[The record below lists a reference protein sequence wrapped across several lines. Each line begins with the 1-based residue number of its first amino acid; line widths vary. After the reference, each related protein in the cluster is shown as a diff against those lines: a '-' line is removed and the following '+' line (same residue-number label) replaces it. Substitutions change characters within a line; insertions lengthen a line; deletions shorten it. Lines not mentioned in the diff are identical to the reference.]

1 MSNPNQAEQSNG
13 QEDTRMGFAHQSMS
27 RVQQLKGASRTPS
40 VSRREEQDE
49 AVNEKEAE
57 EVEEEE
63 EEEETTAPKEH
74 R

>member
-63 EEEETTAPKEH
+63 EEETTAPKEH

>member
-1 MSNPNQAEQSNG
+1 
-13 QEDTRMGFAHQSMS
+13 MGLAHQPSMS
-27 RVQQLKGASRTPS
+27 RVQQLKGPSRIPS
-40 VSRREEQDE
+40 VSRRQEQDE

-63 EEEETTAPKEH
+63 EEEATAPKEH